1 MKIRKIC
8 IVYCLFLTVLLLNF
22 GCATTEKIQ
31 KGPPLLE
38 KPEEKVV
45 QRPAP
50 KVEELSVVKAKES
63 PPSSEI
69 PKAPSFE
76 KTVSE
81 KKLPAKRALDPKS
94 VTLAEGPVQINVE
107 KMPLPDF
114 IIYALGETLKVSF
127 VMDQKVMESKESV
140 NLRMTQ
146 PMPPDKALEILLGLF
161 ERYNLYVE
169 EKAGALY
176 ILSKAPEP
184 KQPFDIRVGRE
195 IPESPAQVL
204 QVVPLRYI
212 KPPEIEALL
221 KEMYKTNIQIRPYPR
236 ENVLLLYG
244 QASQARQIIEFIE
257 TFDVPYLQE
266 RKISLLKLT
275 YWQIDDFIKQISQIF
290 EGMGFSIAKSP
301 KDPGILLIPIKPLG
315 SILVVAPDEKSL
327 SYLLH
332 WKERLDT
339 PAAAGEEERPF
350 VYTPKYTKASDLVK
364 SIKNLYGIMPTPGAT
379 PTPGVTPTPGA
390 TPTPAAPTRT
400 PIPPTTAPATA
411 RAAPT
416 TLKIS
421 PDDHKNLIMV
431 VTSPAEYKNILNLL
445 MELDVP
451 PRQVLIE
458 ATVAELTL
466 RDELKYG
473 LEWFFR
479 NKMLKGDST
488 LQTLFSVPT
497 GGPGLVY
504 QFISDSGKFNVA
516 INAFALDDKVNILS
530 TPRLMVLDN
539 QEATIQVGTDIPIIT
554 GEVTAADVSQSV
566 PSIMRNIQYRNTGVI
581 LRVKPTI
588 NTEGLLTL
596 NISQEVS
603 EMGSNPPGINSPTIL
618 MRRINTT
625 VVASQGETIVLGG
638 LISESK
644 GFTVSKI
651 PLLGDIPLLGMLFKT
666 TSKDDKKTELII
678 FLKPTIITNI
688 DQAAKITNDLKK
700 ELKWLK

>member
-1 MKIRKIC
+1 M
-8 IVYCLFLTVLLLNF
+8 
-22 GCATTEKIQ
+22 
-31 KGPPLLE
+31 
-38 KPEEKVV
+38 
-45 QRPAP
+45 
-50 KVEELSVVKAKES
+50 VEEQPDARAEETKE
-63 PPSSEI
+63 
-69 PKAPSFE
+69 KAPTHEFLKPPAFE
-76 KTVSE
+76 RAAPE
-81 KKLPAKRALDPKS
+81 KKLPLRKPIDPKIIA
-94 VTLAEGPVQINVE
+94 LAKGPVTINVE
-107 KMPLPDF
+107 KMPLSDF
-114 IIYALGETLKVSF
+114 IIYALGETLKVPF
-127 VMDQKVMESKESV
+127 VMDQKVMESKEPV
-140 NLRMTQ
+140 TFGMPQ
-146 PMPPDKALEILLGLF
+146 PMPSDKALEIVLGIF
-161 ERYNLYVE
+161 ERYNLYAE
-169 EKAGALY
+169 ERAGALY
-176 ILSKAPEP
+176 ILHKTPEP

-195 IPESPAQVL
+195 IPESPEQVL

-212 KPPEIEALL
+212 RPPEIEALL
-221 KEMYKTNIQIRPYPR
+221 REMYKTNIQIRPYPR

-275 YWQIDDFIKQISQIF
+275 YWQIDEFVKQISLIF
-290 EGMGFSIAKSP
+290 EGMGLSIAKTSR
-301 KDPGILLIPIKPLG
+301 DPGILFIPIKPLG
-315 SILVVAPDEKSL
+315 SILAIAPDETAL
-327 SYLLH
+327 NYVLH

-339 PAAAGEEERPF
+339 PEAAGAEERPF
-350 VYTPKYTKASDLVK
+350 VYTPRYTKASDLVK
-364 SIKNLYGIMPTPGAT
+364 SIKNLYGIMPAPPTTPST
-379 PTPGVTPTPGA
+379 PA
-390 TPTPAAPTRT
+390 PAAPAAPGR
-400 PIPPTTAPATA
+400 PAAPA
-411 RAAPT
+411 APAV
-416 TLKIS
+416 LKMS
-421 PDDHKNLIMV
+421 SDDYKNLIMV
-431 VTSPAEYKNILNLL
+431 VTSPAEYKNILSLL

-488 LQTLFSVPT
+488 LQTLFRVPT

-554 GEVTAADVSQSV
+554 GEVTAADVSQAA

-581 LRVKPTI
+581 LRVRPTI

-603 EMGSNPPGINSPTIL
+603 EMGTNPPGINSPTIL
-618 MRRINTT
+618 MRRVNTT
-625 VVASQGETIVLGG
+625 VVAAQDETVVLGG

-644 GFTVSKI
+644 GFTVSKV
-651 PLLGDIPLLGMLFKT
+651 PLLGDIPLLGTLFKT

-688 DQAAKITNDLKK
+688 DQAAKITQDLKR

>member
-1 MKIRKIC
+1 MRR
-8 IVYCLFLTVLLLNF
+8 YLNWYLLLFIFFINL

-81 KKLPAKRALDPKS
+81 KKLPVKRALDPRS

-127 VMDQKVMESKESV
+127 VMDQKLMESKESI

-146 PMPPDKALEILLGLF
+146 PMPPDKVLEILLGLF

-195 IPESPAQVL
+195 IPESPEQVL

-221 KEMYKTNIQIRPYPR
+221 REMYKTNIQIRPYPR

-266 RKISLLKLT
+266 KKISLLKLT
-275 YWQIDDFIKQISQIF
+275 YWHMDEFVKQISQIF

-339 PAAAGEEERPF
+339 PEAAGAEERPF
-350 VYTPKYTKASDLVK
+350 VYTPRYTKASDLVK
-364 SIKNLYGIMPTPGAT
+364 SIKNLYGIMPVQ
-379 PTPGVTPTPGA
+379 PTPSTPA
-390 TPTPAAPTRT
+390 PAAP
-400 PIPPTTAPATA
+400 
-411 RAAPT
+411 AAPGRPASLAAST
-416 TLKIS
+416 ALKIS
-421 PDDHKNLIMV
+421 SDDYKNLIMV
-431 VTSPAEYKNILNLL
+431 VTSPAEYKNILSLL

-479 NKMLKGDST
+479 NKMLKGDYT

-516 INAFALDDKVNILS
+516 INAYALGDKVNILS

-554 GEVTAADVSQSV
+554 GEVTAADVPQAV

-603 EMGSNPPGINSPTIL
+603 EMGTNPPGINSPTIL
-618 MRRINTT
+618 MRRVTTT
-625 VVASQGETIVLGG
+625 VVAAQGETIVLGG

-644 GFTVSKI
+644 GFTVSKVPI
-651 PLLGDIPLLGMLFKT
+651 LGDIPLLGMLFKT
-666 TSKDDKKTELII
+666 TSKDNKKTELII
-678 FLKPTIITNI
+678 FLKPAIITNI

>member
-1 MKIRKIC
+1 MNIKIMKTR
-8 IVYCLFLTVLLLNF
+8 IVWYLFLSILLISS
-22 GCATTEKIQ
+22 GCATTKLAP
-31 KGPPLLE
+31 KPATLE
-38 KPEEKVV
+38 KETVVQKPAQAEKPPAVGTEETKEKV
-45 QRPAP
+45 PAH
-50 KVEELSVVKAKES
+50 EVVK
-63 PPSSEI
+63 PPAFERA
-69 PKAPSFE
+69 AP
-76 KTVSE
+76 E
-81 KKLPAKRALDPKS
+81 KKLPLRKPIDSKSIALAK
-94 VTLAEGPVQINVE
+94 GPVTINVE

-114 IIYALGETLKVSF
+114 IIYALGETLKVPF
-127 VMDQKVMESKESV
+127 VMDQKVMENKEPITFS
-140 NLRMTQ
+140 MPQ
-146 PMPPDKALEILLGLF
+146 PMPSDKALEIVLGIF

-176 ILSKAPEP
+176 ILHKAPEP

-195 IPESPAQVL
+195 IPESPEQVL

-212 KPPEIEALL
+212 KPAEIEALL
-221 KEMYKTNIQIRPYPR
+221 REMYKTNIQIRPYPR

-266 RKISLLKLT
+266 RKISLFKLT
-275 YWQIDDFIKQISQIF
+275 YWQMDEFVKQISQIF
-290 EGMGFSIAKSP
+290 EGMGFSIARSP

-327 SYLLH
+327 SYLLY

-339 PAAAGEEERPF
+339 PEAAGAEERPF
-350 VYTPKYTKASDLVK
+350 VYTPRYTKASDLVK
-364 SIKNLYGIMPTPGAT
+364 SIKNLYGIMPALPTTPST
-379 PTPGVTPTPGA
+379 PA
-390 TPTPAAPTRT
+390 PAAP
-400 PIPPTTAPATA
+400 
-411 RAAPT
+411 AAPGRPASLAAST
-416 TLKIS
+416 ALKIS
-421 PDDHKNLIMV
+421 SDDQKNLIMV
-431 VTSPAEYKNILNLL
+431 VTSPVEYKNILSLL

-479 NKMLKGDST
+479 NKMLKGDYT

-554 GEVTAADVSQSV
+554 GEVTAADVSQAV

-603 EMGSNPPGINSPTIL
+603 EMGTNPPGISSPTIL
-618 MRRINTT
+618 MRRVTTT
-625 VVASQGETIVLGG
+625 VVAAQGETIVLGG

-644 GFTVSKI
+644 GFTVSKVPI
-651 PLLGDIPLLGMLFKT
+651 LGDIPLLGMLFKT
-666 TSKDDKKTELII
+666 TSKDNKKTELII

-688 DQAAKITNDLKK
+688 DQAAKITNNLKK

>member
-1 MKIRKIC
+1 M
-8 IVYCLFLTVLLLNF
+8 LFIFFINF

-38 KPEEKVV
+38 KPDEKVV
-45 QRPAP
+45 QREAP

-81 KKLPAKRALDPKS
+81 KKLPVKKALDPKS
-94 VTLAEGPVQINVE
+94 VTLAEGPVLINVE

-127 VMDQKVMESKESV
+127 VMDQKLMESKEPI

-275 YWQIDDFIKQISQIF
+275 YWQIDEFVKQISQIF
-290 EGMGFSIAKSP
+290 EGMGFSIARSP

-315 SILVVAPDEKSL
+315 SILAVAPDEKSL

-339 PAAAGEEERPF
+339 PEAAGAEERPF
-350 VYTPKYTKASDLVK
+350 VYTPRYTKASDLVK
-364 SIKNLYGIMPTPGAT
+364 SIKNLYGIMPAPPTTPST
-379 PTPGVTPTPGA
+379 PA
-390 TPTPAAPTRT
+390 PAAP
-400 PIPPTTAPATA
+400 
-411 RAAPT
+411 AAPGRPAPLAAST
-416 TLKIS
+416 ALKIS
-421 PDDHKNLIMV
+421 SDDYKNLIMV
-431 VTSPAEYKNILNLL
+431 VTSPSGYKNILSLL

-479 NKMLKGDST
+479 NKMLKGDYT

-554 GEVTAADVSQSV
+554 GEVTAADVSQAV

-603 EMGSNPPGINSPTIL
+603 EMGTNPPGINSPTIL

-625 VVASQGETIVLGG
+625 VVAAQGETIVLGG

-651 PLLGDIPLLGMLFKT
+651 PILGDIPLLGMLFKT
-666 TSKDDKKTELII
+666 TSKDNKKTELII